1 MMNFN
6 EALSVPPIDEPKVE
20 TTHLASNTVE
30 TFCRI
35 HRLPATFY
43 AVRPNLSVAS
53 LVEENL
59 TVNIGLN
66 AASYVKV
73 EQPPDSEQS
82 PDRSTF
88 NSGATG
94 TRALYDLLQ
103 EAGYQVSAAVT
114 LLAVRA
120 YIFPSPHLSE
130 LSLVDHIP

>member
-66 AASYVKV
+66 AASV
-73 EQPPDSEQS
+73 
-82 PDRSTF
+82 DRS
-88 NSGATG
+88 
-94 TRALYDLLQ
+94 
-103 EAGYQVSAAVT
+103 EIEEVSAAVT

-130 LSLVDHIP
+130 LSLVDHMP